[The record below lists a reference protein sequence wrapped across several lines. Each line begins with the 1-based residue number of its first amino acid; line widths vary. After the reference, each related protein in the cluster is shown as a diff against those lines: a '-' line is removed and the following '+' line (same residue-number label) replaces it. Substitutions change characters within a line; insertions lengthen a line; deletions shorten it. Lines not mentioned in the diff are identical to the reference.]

1 MSQPSDLGLSAVRLE
16 FSDGHGVILV
26 EKEDGYTLFD
36 VERFCWLNAH
46 SIWGLLGSFVGASE
60 MQSWPSHEAFEAWRA
75 KPDNAARLVGHAGRV
90 EVDVMGPIRLSDNA
104 GATL

>member
-1 MSQPSDLGLSAVRLE
+1 MSQFLDLGIIAVRLE

-26 EKEDGYTLFD
+26 AKEAGYTLFD

-60 MQSWPSHEAFEAWRA
+60 MQTWPSHEAFEAWRA
-75 KPDNAARLVGHAGRV
+75 DPDNAALLVGHAGRF

>member
-1 MSQPSDLGLSAVRLE
+1 MPEYIDLGVIAIRLE
-16 FSDGHGVILV
+16 FTDGYGVILV

-46 SIWGLLGSFVGASE
+46 SIWGLLGSFESASE
-60 MQSWPSHEAFEAWRA
+60 MQAWPSHEAFEAWRA
-75 KPDNAARLVGHAGRV
+75 DPENAALLVGHAGHV
-90 EVDVMGPIRLSDNA
+90 EVDATGPIRLSDNA

>member
-1 MSQPSDLGLSAVRLE
+1 MSEPLDLGLIAVRLE
-16 FSDGHGVILV
+16 FSDGHGIILV

-46 SIWGLLGSFVGASE
+46 SIWGLLGSFVGATE
-60 MQSWPSHEAFEAWRA
+60 MQTWPSHEAYDAWLA
-75 KPDNAARLVGHAGRV
+75 VPGNPERLIGFAGRV
-90 EVDVMGPIRLSDNA
+90 QVDVMGPIRLSDNA